1 VNAAAFVTS
10 LVDELV
16 VALVNAQLYGAAN
29 ARVHD
34 SALATANRIGE
45 FCRDRAMECV
55 LIGIV
60 GDQVIFEGRPVLG
73 ASLSAKRL
81 IKRIRD
87 RGSGGLQLLAQAS
100 FSDVIAL
107 MDALTRRL
115 DRTVGA
121 SGRAG
126 HVEANAELEK
136 RGVTAVRFLPPYSG
150 QGAEESPVA
159 NPNGELAQI
168 VALHQGTV
176 DLLQGT
182 TIAVC
187 QGKDIEFGDVR
198 GSVEAIVGRLAK
210 NSSAVLT
217 TARYEEY
224 DAYTFGHSIRVCLL
238 ALNAARTMVDDPEL
252 LNRIGTAALL
262 HDVGKALVPFEVLHK
277 RGRLSP
283 DERHEMERH
292 PVLGAGVLLANRE
305 SDPLAVAA
313 AYGHH
318 RTADGNGYPRTRG
331 EFEQSTIT
339 RLVKI
344 CDCFEA
350 LTAVRPYKP
359 PMSPAKAYRIMLS
372 MGGHFDEKMLRHFVR
387 ATGIYPVGTR
397 VRLDTGE
404 VARVL
409 RQTADLDR
417 PAIEVIERDGVPVE
431 APEEYDLTAPERDG
445 PTSVTSVVAEGSEA
459 LV

>member
-1 VNAAAFVTS
+1 V
-10 LVDELV
+10 
-16 VALVNAQLYGAAN
+16 
-29 ARVHD
+29 
-34 SALATANRIGE
+34 
-45 FCRDRAMECV
+45 
-55 LIGIV
+55 
-60 GDQVIFEGRPVLG
+60 
-73 ASLSAKRL
+73 
-81 IKRIRD
+81 
-87 RGSGGLQLLAQAS
+87 S

-107 MDALTRRL
+107 METLTRRADGKPL
-115 DRTVGA
+115 SA
-121 SGRAG
+121 SSGPKATYG
-126 HVEANAELEK
+126 DANAELEK
-136 RGVTAVRFLPPYSG
+136 RNVTAIRYLPPYSG
-150 QGAEESPVA
+150 ATPASSAAPVLA
-159 NPNGELAQI
+159 TTELAQV
-168 VALHQGTV
+168 VALHQSTV
-176 DLLQGT
+176 DLLQSA

-187 QGKDIEFGDVR
+187 QGKDIEFGEVR
-198 GSVEAIVGRLAK
+198 GSVEAIVQRLAK
-210 NSSAVLT
+210 DTSAVLT

-238 ALNAARTMVDDPEL
+238 ALNAARPLVDDPDL

-283 DERHEMERH
+283 EERREMEKH
-292 PVLGAGVLLANRE
+292 PVHGAGVLLANRD

-318 RTADGNGYPRTRG
+318 RTADGHGYPRTRG

-359 PMSPAKAYRIMLS
+359 AMSPAKAYRIMLA
-372 MGGHFDEKMLRHFVR
+372 MAGHFDEPLLRHFIRV
-387 ATGIYPVGTR
+387 TGIYPVGTR

-404 VARVL
+404 IARVV
-409 RQTADLDR
+409 RQTGDLDR
-417 PAIEVIERDGVPVE
+417 PGVEVLERWGTAVE
-431 APEEYDLTAPERDG
+431 PGQEVLDLTAPEGDG
-445 PTSVTSVVAEGSEA
+445 PSAVIGVVSESTEA